1 MHGADGEFGF
11 TGPEIFPIDR
21 NINLMQSADLNG
33 DGLLDL
39 IVVNNDRSRINL
51 LLNQTGKT
59 NLPASK
65 PPTRALEL
73 NELPPDARFRIESIA
88 SEKRVSSIVVAD
100 FDGDGLPDLAH
111 FGEPKELTLQFNSR
125 TNAWR
130 VIKKWT
136 IPDGQIG
143 ANALACGDING
154 DQLNDLLLLGETA
167 IYCVIQKTNHT
178 FAEPEKLPYAETV
191 KAIQVLDIDG
201 DKRQDLLLVNWE
213 SPNPLRFRLQDAR
226 GQLGPE
232 VQFSM
237 PPVRAFWAD
246 DLDGDGQTEIISI
259 AQTSGRAQL
268 SKFVRRPAEALAG
281 TMKKGQF
288 QVIPL
293 NKTSKTRRGA
303 VWADLNGD
311 QRIDLAVSEPDS
323 GQISVYLQGKDGRL
337 ETARTF
343 SCLTGISEMMATD
356 WDGDAVAELFVLSAD
371 ERQLGIT
378 RFTDQGRF
386 PFPTIIPTEG
396 KPLTITAGP
405 LTSGQPPSLIAIL
418 DRDGQRVLWT
428 KTANGKATTQPLSS
442 EFKSNPVDLR
452 LHDVDQDGAPDL
464 IVMIPYEKIKI
475 LRQIPGE
482 NFEEIDLA
490 PPGGA
495 IEQPWITTCDVDGD
509 GKTEL
514 LLAQKNFLRALVLQ
528 GAAGSGKKGEK
539 TGWSLL
545 VKEQINGASSQSRIT
560 GATGLAAGTDRIP
573 TLVLLDAEQKALTLC
588 NRDAAGVWQVT
599 RNVPLPVSDYAR
611 LQAIGL
617 GDGPVPSLSMMGLNS
632 VATMSFAGEAWE
644 LAELGSYETPIK
656 DGYLMDVVSGDLDQD
671 GLRDLVFLET
681 AKHHVDLVRFS
692 PPRELMGAVRW
703 QVFEERTFR
712 GRGGDMAEPREALVA
727 DWTGDGKNDL
737 AVLVHD
743 RILLY
748 PQE

>member
-1 MHGADGEFGF
+1 VGGSNSNKAHARQDIDSDEPRHRPLRANTLAKVDSGWHFHCVFQMTNITDTLDRNRGEAGASIAPSATGETTDPTPYPSVFLGRRRCDDARHWAVFLAWAALVIFVSGVMHGADGEFGF
-11 TGPEIFPIDR
+11 SGPEIFPIDR

-51 LLNQTGKT
+51 LFNQTGKT

-65 PPTRALEL
+65 PSTRALDL

-143 ANALACGDING
+143 GNALACGDING

-191 KAIQVLDIDG
+191 KAIQILDIDG

-232 VQFSM
+232 VPFSM

-303 VWADLNGD
+303 VWADFNGD

-343 SCLTGISEMMATD
+343 SCLTGISEMMASD
-356 WDGDAVAELFVLSAD
+356 WDEDGVTELFVLSAD

-396 KPLTITAGP
+396 KPLTITVGP

-442 EFKSNPVDLR
+442 EFKSNPIDLR
-452 LHDVDQDGAPDL
+452 LHDVDQDGAQDL
-464 IVMIPYEKIKI
+464 VVMIPYEKIKI

-482 NFEEIDLA
+482 DFEEIDLA
-490 PPGGA
+490 PPGGT

-514 LLAQKNFLRALVLQ
+514 ILAQKNFLRALVLQ
-528 GAAGSGKKGEK
+528 GAAGSSRNRSTVHRVNPASWGRLAWQRAP
-539 TGWSLL
+539 TAFPRWSF
-545 VKEQINGASSQSRIT
+545 
-560 GATGLAAGTDRIP
+560 
-573 TLVLLDAEQKALTLC
+573 
-588 NRDAAGVWQVT
+588 WM
-599 RNVPLPVSDYAR
+599 
-611 LQAIGL
+611 
-617 GDGPVPSLSMMGLNS
+617 PS
-632 VATMSFAGEAWE
+632 
-644 LAELGSYETPIK
+644 K
-656 DGYLMDVVSGDLDQD
+656 
-671 GLRDLVFLET
+671 R
-681 AKHHVDLVRFS
+681 R
-692 PPRELMGAVRW
+692 
-703 QVFEERTFR
+703 
-712 GRGGDMAEPREALVA
+712 
-727 DWTGDGKNDL
+727 
-737 AVLVHD
+737 
-743 RILLY
+743 
-748 PQE
+748 